1 VKPTLGSTVPS
12 KKKEEM
18 INALL
23 LIFATDPATIEI
35 DDVEDEEE
43 EAEYEEDDIES

>member
-1 VKPTLGSTVPS
+1 MKPTLGATVPA

-23 LIFATDPATIEI
+23 LIFSNDPAAIEI
-35 DDVEDEEE
+35 DDVKDEEE
-43 EAEYEEDDIES
+43 FADNEENIES